1 MLFYWFKSAV
11 DGIEDWILCFS
22 LSALWS
28 HGVSNHYNDYD
39 SGQFML
45 NWDIFFESANL
56 EDDCIYNI
64 LLTNRAD
71 VTFCSLFLLVF
82 FFGLWSLL

>member
-1 MLFYWFKSAV
+1 M
-11 DGIEDWILCFS
+11 
-22 LSALWS
+22 
-28 HGVSNHYNDYD
+28 SNHYNDYD

-82 FFGLWSLL
+82 FWFVIVAIVECVCGLAVSCLIFVAH

>member
-1 MLFYWFKSAV
+1 M
-11 DGIEDWILCFS
+11 
-22 LSALWS
+22 
-28 HGVSNHYNDYD
+28 SNHYNDYD

-82 FFGLWSLL
+82 FLVCDRCYSGMRLWIGSKLSDLCSTLI